1 MGSPT
6 STVRRGSSIAAKAEV
21 QPLLTYLWIALGS
34 ALGGVARFACSSLVA
49 RLIGETFPWG
59 TLLVNVLGSFVIGA
73 FATLTGPDG
82 RWIVAPDARLFVT
95 VGVCG
100 GYTTFSS
107 FSLQTLNL
115 IRAGETGAA
124 AGNIAGSVVFCLL
137 GVWAGYVAG
146 ALINQAKGG

>member
-1 MGSPT
+1 
-6 STVRRGSSIAAKAEV
+6 
-21 QPLLTYLWIALGS
+21 LLTYLWIAIGGALGS
-34 ALGGVARFACSSLVA
+34 VARYACSSLAAHAV
-49 RLIGETFPWG
+49 GETFPWG
-59 TLLVNVLGSFVIGA
+59 TLVVNVAGSFLIGI

-82 RWIVAPDARLFVT
+82 RWILPPDARLFVT
-95 VGVCG
+95 IGVCG

-115 IRAGETGAA
+115 VRTGELAA
-124 AGNIAGSVVFCLL
+124 AFGNVVGSVALCLI